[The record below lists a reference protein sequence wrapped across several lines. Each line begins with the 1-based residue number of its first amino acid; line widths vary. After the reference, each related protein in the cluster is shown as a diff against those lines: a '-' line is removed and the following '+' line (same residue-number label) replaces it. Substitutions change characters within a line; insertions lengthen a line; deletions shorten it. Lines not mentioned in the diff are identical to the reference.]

1 MKKTN
6 FKTELDSKTGKYNII
21 RFNSVYGSYT
31 EQELHKKD
39 FGMSEQQKQNMVGS
53 NPIKLPKKGAN
64 YDKKI

>member
-31 EQELHKKD
+31 EQELHKKG
-39 FGMSEQQKQNMVGS
+39 FV
-53 NPIKLPKKGAN
+53 IKNNILYEKENKT
-64 YDKKI
+64 K